1 MSGKSGQERTKVDRL
16 CPLFKIGESSR
27 GGISVTEHGD
37 CIKETKR
44 ILGQYNKMKVAV
56 QNLTEEIEART
67 AALQGESIAI
77 ARYGDEP
84 MGGTAELTATEAA
97 AERRIKTTADIA
109 VMEKRKQDMERTLRA
124 VDRALS
130 CLSVGD
136 ERLVRGRYIDGYA
149 WRQVA
154 QESGYTEKWAHERGA
169 QALCDVG
176 LMLFGV
182 SAKPAQIKLMFGK

>member
-1 MSGKSGQERTKVDRL
+1 M
-16 CPLFKIGESSR
+16 
-27 GGISVTEHGD
+27 EHGD

-84 MGGTAELTATEAA
+84 TGGTAELNATEAA
-97 AERRIKTTADIA
+97 AARRMRAAADVA

-130 CLSVGD
+130 CLSAGD
-136 ERLVRGRYIDGYA
+136 EQLVRGRYIDGYA
-149 WRQVA
+149 WWQVA
-154 QESGYTEKWAHERGA
+154 RDAGYTEKWADKKGRR
-169 QALCDVG
+169 ALHDIA
-176 LMLFGV
+176 LMLFGTCL
-182 SAKPAQIKLMFGK
+182 KPLQTKLVF

>member
-1 MSGKSGQERTKVDRL
+1 M
-16 CPLFKIGESSR
+16 
-27 GGISVTEHGD
+27 EHGD

-44 ILGQYNKMKVAV
+44 VLGQYNKMKVAV

-67 AALQGESIAI
+67 AALQGESVAI

-97 AERRIKTTADIA
+97 AARRMRAAQEIVEMK
-109 VMEKRKQDMERTLRA
+109 ERKQDMERTLRA

-130 CLSVGD
+130 CLSTND

-149 WRQVA
+149 WWQVA
-154 QESGYTEKWAHERGA
+154 REAGYTEKWARDKGGR
-169 QALCDVG
+169 ALRDVA
-176 LMLFGV
+176 LMVFGV
-182 SAKPAQIKLMFGK
+182 SEKPIQIALVL

>member
-1 MSGKSGQERTKVDRL
+1 M
-16 CPLFKIGESSR
+16 
-27 GGISVTEHGD
+27 EHGD

-56 QNLTEEIEART
+56 QNLAEEIEART

-84 MGGTAELTATEAA
+84 TGGTAELNATEAA
-97 AERRIKTTADIA
+97 AARRMRAAADIEE
-109 VMEKRKQDMERTLRA
+109 MQERKQDMERTLRA

-130 CLSVGD
+130 CLAVND

-149 WRQVA
+149 WWQVA
-154 QESGYTEKWAHERGA
+154 HETGYTEKYASERGNR
-169 QALCDVG
+169 LLRDVADMVFG
-176 LMLFGV
+176 MVARPLQTRLFVYDGC
-182 SAKPAQIKLMFGK
+182 G

>member
-1 MSGKSGQERTKVDRL
+1 M
-16 CPLFKIGESSR
+16 
-27 GGISVTEHGD
+27 EHGD

-130 CLSVGD
+130 CLSADD
-136 ERLVRGRYIDGYA
+136 ERIVRGRYIDGYA
-149 WRQVA
+149 WWQVA
-154 QESGYTEKWAHERGA
+154 REAGYTEKWTRDKGA
-169 QALCDVG
+169 KALCDVA